1 MILEFNLPRK
11 AQIRTRHQ
19 SVQDSDLLL
28 VEHRN
33 TIDARPQSVGYLY
46 NAIFQQLQSY
56 RKAYY
61 FDTIHLKNMCYHP

>member
-1 MILEFNLPRK
+1 MGKF
-11 AQIRTRHQ
+11 
-19 SVQDSDLLL
+19 
-28 VEHRN
+28 
-33 TIDARPQSVGYLY
+33 DADAPNRGGVHCFDEESVGYLY